1 MSFLHSYTAHA
12 YFLPGEPQVQTDYL
26 INLLQNNTEFTHHV
40 WKHCDSLISIENVHE
55 AKKMAQSKQSEH
67 EKTWI
72 ILAGTSISHDAQHAL
87 LKLLEEP
94 ALGTHVCICLPS
106 YDQLLETVQSRLTM
120 FPEHD
125 STDTYHKEEVTLFI
139 QKSYQERMLYI
150 KKISEDLKEGNLA
163 KFLETLQKQIYE
175 LHTASKDPKKYAMLL
190 EEILHM
196 QKYARNQGSMV
207 VPILEHIA
215 LMIPE

>member
-1 MSFLHSYTAHA
+1 MSFLHSYTSHA
-12 YFLPGEPQVQTDYL
+12 YFLPGNPQIQTDYL
-26 INLLQNNTEFTHHV
+26 VNLLQNNTDFIHHI
-40 WKHCDSLISIENVHE
+40 WKHCDSLIAIENVHE

-72 ILAGTSISHDAQHAL
+72 ILAGTSISREAQHAL

-106 YDQLLETVQSRLTM
+106 YDQLLETVQSRLTI
-120 FPEHD
+120 FPQHD
-125 STDTYHKEEVTLFI
+125 SVDIHYQEQVILFI
-139 QKSYQERMLYI
+139 QKPYQERVLYI
-150 KKISEDLKEGNLA
+150 KTISEDLKEGNLA
-163 KFLETLQKQIYE
+163 KFLETLQKHIYV
-175 LHTASKDPKKYAMLL
+175 LHTQSKDPRKYSLLL

-207 VPILEHIA
+207 LLILEHIA